1 MKDRRLSY
9 KPSSRNLS
17 VKMSNTSQDYP
28 IDPNTG
34 MIDFSKI
41 KVGVKTLEDAVIN
54 TSLKRVGGNFT
65 DKEFVLNALHRRD
78 ITKLRAISNFY
89 YDTSGIYKR
98 LCRYLAY
105 LFRYDWY
112 VVPYI
117 YGGDTYPVDSEKGDV
132 GAKDVN
138 KILDGFFKTLRYL
151 DNFRAKLVLGDIAL
165 KVIKNGSYYG
175 YITHGTNSPSV
186 QELAV
191 EYCRSRYKKDNK
203 PVVEFNMRYFDD
215 YYTDPEYRLRV
226 LKMFPDEFLKGYK
239 LFKKGK
245 LRGDFQGDT
254 AGWYMLDPDYA
265 FKIAINDDDVPFLIS
280 VIPAIID
287 LDLAQELDRKKMAQR
302 LLKIIIQK
310 LPLDKN
316 GDLIFD
322 PEEAQQLHNNA
333 VKMLTRAIGV
343 DVLTTF
349 ADVDV
354 ADMSDRNTTTTVDD
368 LAKVERAIFNESGI
382 SQEQFNTDGNL
393 ALEKSTANDT
403 AMMSNLINQFEW
415 LMDMLLLNF
424 NKSPKKVFYKISILP
439 TTSFDYKELS
449 KMYKEQTQMGY
460 SKMLPQIA
468 LGIPQS
474 QVLANAFFENDLLNL
489 VTVFVPPLTSNTMNA
504 DALAQQQTGRRRTGL
519 TMVTGE
525 NPQGG
530 ESEAGNAGRP
540 EKPNEEKSA
549 KTIQNIE
556 SKS

>member
-1 MKDRRLSY
+1 MKDRRLYY
-9 KPSSRNLS
+9 KPSSRNLAFRPAPS
-17 VKMSNTSQDYP
+17 SQNLP
-28 IDPNTG
+28 INPDTG
-34 MIDFSKI
+34 IVDFSKI
-41 KVGVKTLEDAVIN
+41 KVGVETLTDAIID
-54 TSLKRVGGNFT
+54 TPLRKVGGDFT
-65 DKEFVLNALHRRD
+65 DKEAVLRAIQKRD
-78 ITKLRAISNFY
+78 IPKLRAISNFY

-117 YGGDTYPVDSEKGDV
+117 YGGDTYPVDGEKGDI

-165 KVIKNGSYYG
+165 KVVRNGCYYG
-175 YITHGTNSPSV
+175 YIVHGATSPSI

-191 EYCRSRYKKDNK
+191 DYCRSRYKKDNK

-215 YYTDPEYRLRV
+215 LYTDPEYRLRV
-226 LKMFPDEFLKGYK
+226 LKLFPDEFLKGYK
-239 LFKKGK
+239 LYKKGK
-245 LRGDFQGDT
+245 LKGDYQGDT
-254 AGWYMLDPDYA
+254 AGWYLLDPDYA
-265 FKIAINDDDVPFLIS
+265 FKVCINDDDMPFLIS

-287 LDLAQELDRKKMAQR
+287 LNLAQELDRKKMAQR

-322 PEEAQQLHNNA
+322 PDEAQQLHNNA
-333 VKMLTRAIGV
+333 VRMLSRAIGI

-368 LAKVERAIFNESGI
+368 LEKVERTVFNESGI

-393 ALEKSTANDT
+393 ALDKSTANDT

-415 LMDMLLLNF
+415 LMDMLLINF
-424 NKSPKKVFYKISILP
+424 NKNPKKVFYKISILP

-474 QVLANAFFENDLLNL
+474 QILANAFFENDLLNL

-504 DALAQQQTGRRRTGL
+504 DALAQQQTGRRRTGI

-525 NPQGG
+525 NPEGG
-530 ESEAGNAGRP
+530 ASEAGSAGRP
-540 EKPNEEKSA
+540 EKPDEEKSA